1 MKLTKNDQAANK
13 YDEHNYLLGHSPE
26 EIERLKYQ
34 AVLLKPITE
43 RLLRSAGL
51 TEGMHVLDLGC
62 GAGDVSMLAADLV
75 GSSGRVVAIDR
86 NATVMETAYRRAQL
100 AGLSHI
106 EFVQS
111 EIETFVSHDRFDAII
126 GRYVLIYA
134 ADPGASLRAA
144 ARYLKPNGIFA
155 FQEANGIVCTS
166 SLPTASLWDQC
177 GTWCAEVY
185 RHAVPHPDVAL
196 RFSEF
201 FQSAELGVPNIFC
214 EVPVAGDDQSMLFD
228 WMLQNVSTLRP
239 QITALKL
246 NGAEQLTSDFA
257 DRLRDSVRRQC
268 SQIFGPAQ
276 VCAWIKTSS

>member
-1 MKLTKNDQAANK
+1 MQLTKNNSAANK
-13 YDEHNYLLGHSPE
+13 YNEHDYLLGHSPE
-26 EIERLKYQ
+26 EIERLKHQ

-43 RLLRSAGL
+43 RLLRNAGL
-51 TEGMHVLDLGC
+51 AEGMHVLDLGC

-75 GSSGRVVAIDR
+75 GLSGRVVGIDR
-86 NATVMETAYRRAQL
+86 NGDVLETAYRRAQL
-100 AGLSHI
+100 AGLSNI

-134 ADPGASLRAA
+134 ADPSASLRAA
-144 ARYLKPNGIFA
+144 ANHLRPGGIFA
-155 FQEANGIVCTS
+155 FQEANGVVCTS

-177 GTWCAEVY
+177 GTWCAKVY

-201 FQSAELGVPNIFC
+201 FQNAELGVPNIFC
-214 EVPVAGDDQSMLFD
+214 EVPVAGDDQSMLFN
-228 WMLQNVSTLRP
+228 WMLQNVLTLRSH
-239 QITALKL
+239 ITALKL
-246 NGAEQLTSDFA
+246 DGAEQLTSDFA
-257 DRLRDSVRRQC
+257 EKLRDSVRQQR

-276 VCAWIKTSS
+276 VCAWIRV